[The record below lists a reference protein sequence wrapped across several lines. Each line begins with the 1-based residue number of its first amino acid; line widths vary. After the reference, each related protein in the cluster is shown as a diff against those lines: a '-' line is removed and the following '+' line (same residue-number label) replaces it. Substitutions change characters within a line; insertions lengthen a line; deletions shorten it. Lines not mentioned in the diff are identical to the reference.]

1 MMSMLFPFAQCF
13 TSSILE
19 YSMVKKSNKQYFFL
33 SLFCNFQMYCQIFPM
48 LSKGS
53 FVYYYGGCKLLK
65 EVPKSGS
72 PVSPAMLGLSI
83 LFQVSLYIF
92 KKLKLR
98 KPEPRSPNSC
108 ETSLKYAS

>member
-1 MMSMLFPFAQCF
+1 
-13 TSSILE
+13 
-19 YSMVKKSNKQYFFL
+19 
-33 SLFCNFQMYCQIFPM
+33 MYCQIFPI

-53 FVYYYGGCKLLK
+53 FVYYYGGCELLK

-72 PVSPAMLGLSI
+72 PVSPVMLGLSI

-108 ETSLKYAS
+108 ETSVKYAS